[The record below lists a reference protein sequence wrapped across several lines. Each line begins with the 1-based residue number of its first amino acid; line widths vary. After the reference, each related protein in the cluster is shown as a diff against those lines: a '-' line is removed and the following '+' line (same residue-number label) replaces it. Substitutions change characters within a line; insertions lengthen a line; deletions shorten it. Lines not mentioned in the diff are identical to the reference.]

1 LVTSSSDSVGSE
13 MRKTGLIISATQP
26 DHVVVV
32 DDRFSRYR
40 PLLYFIAT
48 RVLGST
54 ERADEAVRNCWLSA
68 SRNPG
73 WIESGGRFRSWL
85 VRVLIDEALAI
96 RRQCW
101 EANKAKAH
109 PEQVTSSSS
118 SIKMTEAL
126 LGETK

>member
-1 LVTSSSDSVGSE
+1 MVSSSSDPLDSE
-13 MRKTGLIISATQP
+13 IAKTGHIISATSP
-26 DHVVVV
+26 DDSVVL
-32 DDRFSRYR
+32 DSRFSRYH

-68 SRNPG
+68 SRHPR
-73 WIESGGRFRSWL
+73 WSESGERFRSWL

-96 RRQCW
+96 RRQRW
-101 EANKAKAH
+101 EANKTKVH
-109 PEQVTSSSS
+109 PERVTSSRS
-118 SIKMTEAL
+118 SIKMAEVL